1 MIKKLLIVTL
11 LAIVMPMRSMA
22 QQTARVVDYSTDAAM
37 FIPAAMGL
45 GVAIYEGDTEGAV
58 QLGKTLAVSTAVT
71 YILKYSVK
79 KARPDGTG
87 FDAFPSNHCNFAF
100 GGATF
105 LQRRYG
111 WKWGVPAYLV
121 SAYVAWGRIY
131 AKKHDVWDVLA
142 GAAISVGSGFLFTTP
157 FAKKHNVQLA
167 PIITSE
173 GGCGVYF
180 SMTL

>member
-1 MIKKLLIVTL
+1 MIKRLFIITL
-11 LAIVMPMRSMA
+11 LAVVMPMRSAA
-22 QQTARVVDYSTDAAM
+22 QYARAVDYSTDAAM
-37 FIPAAMGL
+37 FIPAAVGL
-45 GVAIYEGDTEGAV
+45 GVAIYEGDREGIA

-79 KARPDGTG
+79 KARPDGDG

-121 SAYVAWGRIY
+121 SA
-131 AKKHDVWDVLA
+131 
-142 GAAISVGSGFLFTTP
+142 
-157 FAKKHNVQLA
+157 
-167 PIITSE
+167 
-173 GGCGVYF
+173 
-180 SMTL
+180 

>member
-1 MIKKLLIVTL
+1 M
-11 LAIVMPMRSMA
+11 LATVVPLRCVA
-22 QQTARVVDYSTDAAM
+22 QQHTNVVDFSTDVAM
-37 FIPAAMGL
+37 FIPAAVGL
-45 GVAIYEGDTEGAV
+45 GVAIYEGDREGIA

-79 KARPDGTG
+79 KARPDGDG
-87 FDAFPSNHCNFAF
+87 FDAFPSNHCNFAY

-111 WKWGVPAYLV
+111 WKWGVPAYLL

-131 AKKHDVWDVLA
+131 ARKHDIWDVLA

-167 PIITSE
+167 PVVTSE

-180 SMTL
+180 SMSL

>member
-1 MIKKLLIVTL
+1 MLKRLLV
-11 LAIVMPMRSMA
+11 IVMLFFVAGNSAA
-22 QQTARVVDYSTDAAM
+22 QGHRAVDISTDAAM
-37 FIPAAMGL
+37 FVPAALGL
-45 GVAIYEGDTEGAV
+45 GVAIYERDLEGVV

-79 KARPDGTG
+79 KSRPDGSG
-87 FDAFPSNHCNFAF
+87 SDAFPSNHCNFAF

-131 AKKHDVWDVLA
+131 AGKHDVWDVLA
-142 GAAISVGSGFLFTTP
+142 GAAISVGSGFLFTTR
-157 FAKKHNVQLA
+157 FAKEHEVQLA
-167 PIITSE
+167 PMVTNE
-173 GGCGVYF
+173 GSCGLYF
-180 SMTL
+180 SMKF

>member
-1 MIKKLLIVTL
+1 MIKRLLIITL
-11 LAIVMPMRSMA
+11 LATVVPLRCVA
-22 QQTARVVDYSTDAAM
+22 QQHTNAVDFSTDVAM
-37 FIPAAMGL
+37 FIPAAVGL
-45 GVAIYEGDTEGAV
+45 GVAIYEGDREGIA

-79 KARPDGTG
+79 KARPDGDG

-111 WKWGVPAYLV
+111 WKWGVPAYLL

-131 AKKHDVWDVLA
+131 ARKHDIWDVLA
-142 GAAISVGSGFLFTTP
+142 GAAISVGGGFLFTTP
-157 FAKKHNVQLA
+157 FAKKHNVQFA
-167 PIITSE
+167 PVVTAE

>member
-1 MIKKLLIVTL
+1 MLKRLLV
-11 LAIVMPMRSMA
+11 IVMLFFVAGNSAA
-22 QQTARVVDYSTDAAM
+22 QGRRAVDFSTDAAM
-37 FIPAAMGL
+37 FVPAALGL
-45 GVAIYEGDTEGAV
+45 GVAIYERDLEGVV

-79 KARPDGTG
+79 KARPDGSG
-87 FDAFPSNHCNFAF
+87 SDAFPSNHCNFAF

-131 AKKHDVWDVLA
+131 AGKHDVWDVLA
-142 GAAISVGSGFLFTTP
+142 GAAISVGSGFLFTTR
-157 FAKKHNVQLA
+157 FAKEHEVQLA
-167 PIITSE
+167 PVVTHE
-173 GGCGVYF
+173 GGCGIYF
-180 SMTL
+180 SMKF

>member
-1 MIKKLLIVTL
+1 MFRRFIFFLLLLVFVTDKT
-11 LAIVMPMRSMA
+11 VA
-22 QQTARVVDYSTDAAM
+22 QGHRAVDISTDAAM
-37 FIPAAMGL
+37 FVPAVMGL
-45 GVAIYEGDTEGAV
+45 GVAIYERDKEGII

-79 KARPDGTG
+79 KARPDGSG
-87 FDAFPSNHCNFAF
+87 SDAFPSNHCNFAF

-105 LQRRYG
+105 LQHRYG

-131 AKKHDVWDVLA
+131 AGKHDVWDVLA
-142 GAAISVGSGFLFTTP
+142 GAAISVGSGLLFTTP
-157 FAKKHNVQLA
+157 FAKKHDVQLA
-167 PIITSE
+167 PVVTHE

-180 SMTL
+180 SMKF